1 MNEVKSL
8 FISYSYDNKEHEEW
22 TLELAKRIEEYKE
35 FKVILDKFDLTYF
48 DEKNLFMEKA
58 VRESDI
64 IIIIASDGYVKKA
77 NERKGGVGIETSM
90 TVAKHFKQIE
100 ETGKSNIIA
109 ILKSNTTQELPTYIN
124 NSKLRLNFDSSSFED
139 KFEELINVLSGEPL
153 VKRPKKIKTLS
164 TIKVIKSFNTA
175 DSLLSINYK
184 NRNRIDFMLNE
195 KIKYEY
201 WECLAPAKHYFLTL
215 FPNTN
220 IKDSIIKFIGN
231 NHNLPKDITVLKE
244 KDSNT
249 ATNVFTEYL
258 SDNCPSIYEYSY
270 SKYLW
275 ELCIDQNFKT
285 KKKVADEPNYIPQ
298 DIYYYS
304 NDEKSELTLVPNDFI
319 KDFIYN
325 EISSPILM
333 LLATAGKGKTTLVEE
348 LIDQINLDEQKKCI
362 YITSEDFKEYFFE
375 NNTNLLT
382 EISTIYDLYNIYL
395 QIDQTSYHLDKNT
408 FNIGLANGNII
419 IILDGLDEIIS
430 LYQEKFKLDLFI
442 NSLIKLNEDFGKC
455 KILISSRQNYWKNNP
470 LLDDSS
476 IISLMLNG
484 FDEGHIKRYIKK
496 RYSLL
501 EKKEPNFYDWT
512 KESSYK
518 KSALDYIQQVMKF
531 TDKDMLS
538 PFIVDIICT
547 AVEIEFKSVENK
559 LIISSD
565 YTYPCNNDIID
576 KVIFSIFKR
585 EIKRQQFKHLQA
597 NAIAD
602 IFIEIAVEHGETLS
616 MESLEYI
623 VQSKYDSIY
632 KDIISSLKYSQL
644 LVIINNK
651 VSFKYDILVNYFTCL
666 YILKIFSNFELYK
679 TVNFRHLAKLYKKEN
694 PIFKEV
700 KKYFTNHK
708 EDYLKNARFILK
720 YLINKYKQDN
730 IRDYD
735 KTLIEQSIYSV
746 IYILIEINDDLKTNT
761 QKINIIKSLYNIEGN
776 KIEYLFIFDNFY
788 NLDFKN
794 LEIWNS
800 KFDAYNQFLHSDFF
814 NTSFYYTIIKNIKSR
829 NEHKNRLSNINF
841 DESCNFD
848 GLFPDNISLNKNDYY
863 NKLLTDI
870 FKNFYD
876 KNFKQY
882 ILLKKNSNNTIE
894 KIINLLIEEQFIIMT
909 EFKNN
914 YKIYIIS
921 DDRRNC
927 VKKYLK
933 EGSKSAEILNLL
945 NKFDECDFQ

>member
-1 MNEVKSL
+1 MNQIKRI
-8 FISYSYDNKEHEEW
+8 FISYSYDNKEHEDW
-22 TLELAKRIEEYKE
+22 TLELAKRIEEYEE
-35 FKVILDKFDLTYF
+35 FHVTYDKFDLTYF

-58 VRESDI
+58 VRENDI
-64 IIIIASDGYVKKA
+64 IIVVASDKYVEKA
-77 NERKGGVGIETSM
+77 NKRIGGVGIETSM

-100 ETGKSNIIA
+100 DTGKSDIIA
-109 ILKSNTTQELPTYIN
+109 IFKSNTKQELPTYIN
-124 NSKLRLNFDSSSFED
+124 DSRLRLNFDSSPFES
-139 KFEELINVLSGEPL
+139 KFEELIKALSGVPP
-153 VKRPKKIKTLS
+153 VKRPKKTKTLS

-184 NRNRIDFMLNE
+184 NRNKIDLVSTE

-215 FPNTN
+215 FPNSN
-220 IKDSIIKFIGN
+220 IKDSIIKFIEN
-231 NHNLPKDITVLKE
+231 NTNLPKDITILKE
-244 KDSNT
+244 KESNT
-249 ATNVFTEYL
+249 ATNVFIEYL
-258 SDNCPSIYEYSY
+258 SDNSPSIYEYSY

-285 KKKVADEPNYIPQ
+285 KEKVANEPNYIPQ

-304 NDEKSELTLVPNDFI
+304 NDENQELELIPNDFI
-319 KDFIYN
+319 KDFISN
-325 EISSPILM
+325 DISSPILM

-348 LIDQINLDEQKKCI
+348 LIDQININEEKKCI
-362 YITSEDFKEYFFE
+362 YITSEDFKEYFFD
-375 NNTNLLT
+375 NNINLLT
-382 EISTIYDLYNIYL
+382 EISTIYDLYNIYV

-419 IILDGLDEIIS
+419 IILDGLDEIIG

-455 KILISSRQNYWKNNP
+455 KILISSREYYWKNNP
-470 LLDDSS
+470 LLNNPS

-484 FDEGHIKRYIKK
+484 FDETHIKRYIKK
-496 RYSLL
+496 RYGFLQ
-501 EKKEPNFYDWT
+501 KKEPDFYDWT

-518 KSALDYIQQVMKF
+518 SLTFDYIKQVMSF
-531 TDKDMLS
+531 TNKNMLS
-538 PFIVDIICT
+538 PFIVDIICNS
-547 AVEIEFKSVENK
+547 VEIEFKTIENK
-559 LIISSD
+559 LIISDD

-576 KVIFSIFKR
+576 KIIFSIFNR

-602 IFIEIAVEHGETLS
+602 IFIEIAIEYGKTLS

-623 VQSKYDSIY
+623 IRTKYDFIY
-632 KDIISSLKYSQL
+632 KDVVSSLKYSQL
-644 LVIINNK
+644 LVINKNK

-666 YILKIFSNFELYK
+666 YVLKIFSNFEVYK
-679 TVNFRHLAKLYKKEN
+679 TVDYRHLAKLYKKEN

-700 KKYFTNHK
+700 KKYFTKNR
-708 EDYLKNARFILK
+708 EDYLKNAKLVLN
-720 YLINKYKQDN
+720 YLLSKYKQEH
-730 IRDYD
+730 IQDYD
-735 KTLIEQSIYSV
+735 KTLIEQSIYSI
-746 IYILIEINDDLKTNT
+746 IYILIEINDDLETNK
-761 QKINIIKSLYNIEGN
+761 QRIEILKDLYGVKGN

-788 NLDFKN
+788 NLDFRN

-800 KFDAYNQFLHSDFF
+800 KFDTYNQFLHSDFL

-829 NEHKNRLSNINF
+829 NEHKDRLSNITF
-841 DESCNFD
+841 DESCDFN
-848 GLFPDNISLNKNDYY
+848 GLFPDDISLNKNDYY
-863 NKLLTDI
+863 NKLLTETL
-870 FKNFYD
+870 KNFYD

-882 ILLKKNSNNTIE
+882 LLLKKNSNNTIE
-894 KIINLLIEEQFIIMT
+894 KIINLLEEEQFIIMT
-909 EFKNN
+909 EFKHT
-914 YKIYIIS
+914 YKIYNIN

-933 EGSKSAEILNLL
+933 EGSKSIEVLNLL
-945 NKFDECDFQ
+945 KKIDELKLL